1 MSILGKITIILLIFS
16 KINAIIVAE
25 YLEDVMFNSMNDEEW
40 RVARME
46 RLGLKEDPFK
56 LSADPRYLY
65 LGPEHLAV
73 YRQAQGVVSRRRG
86 LALFSG
92 DMGMGKS
99 SLARR
104 IYDLYAGEDSV
115 VISYIHTASFKSGMD
130 AARQIS
136 LSLGLPTQRSFQ
148 RQMDTLERLM
158 ADEYTRNR
166 NVVIILDDAQ
176 MMEPEALEV
185 LHRLYNFDYD
195 SKVVQILAFGQREMN
210 SLFET
215 NKAVNARVFVRLALP
230 PLTLSSSLQ
239 MVLFRLNVAGRSEPF
254 IDDDAFELLYD
265 RSQGVPREIIRF
277 CALATDLVLQ
287 SDVSTITIDIVREVV
302 AYET

>member
-1 MSILGKITIILLIFS
+1 ML
-16 KINAIIVAE
+16 
-25 YLEDVMFNSMNDEEW
+25 NSMNDEEW

-104 IYDLYAGEDSV
+104 IYDLYAAEDSV

-265 RSQGVPREIIRF
+265 RSQGVPREIIRY
-277 CALATDLVLQ
+277 CALATELVLQ
-287 SDVSTITIDIVREVV
+287 SDVTTITLDIVREVV

>member
-1 MSILGKITIILLIFS
+1 
-16 KINAIIVAE
+16 
-25 YLEDVMFNSMNDEEW
+25 MFNSLNDEEW
-40 RVARME
+40 RLARLE

-104 IYDLYAGEDSV
+104 IYDLYAAEDNV
-115 VISYIHTASFKSGMD
+115 IISYIHTASFKSAMD

-136 LSLGLPTQRSFQ
+136 VSLGLPTQRSFQ

-158 ADEYTRNR
+158 ADEYTRGR
-166 NVVIILDDAQ
+166 NLVIILDDAQ
-176 MMEPEALEV
+176 MMEQEALEV
-185 LHRLYNFDYD
+185 IHRLYNFDYD
-195 SKVVQILAFGQREMN
+195 AKVVQILAFGQREMN

-239 MVLFRLNVAGRSEPF
+239 MVLFRLNVAGRGEPF
-254 IDDDAFELLYD
+254 IDDDAFEYLYQ
-265 RSQGVPREIIRF
+265 RSQGVPREIIRL
-277 CALATDLVLQ
+277 CALSTDLVLQ
-287 SDVSTITIDIVREVV
+287 SDGSTITLDIVSEVIK
-302 AYET
+302 YEV

>member
-1 MSILGKITIILLIFS
+1 
-16 KINAIIVAE
+16 
-25 YLEDVMFNSMNDEEW
+25 MFNSLNDEEW
-40 RVARME
+40 SVARME
-46 RLGLKEDPFK
+46 SLGLKEDPFK

-104 IYDLYAGEDSV
+104 IYDLYAAEDSV

-254 IDDDAFELLYD
+254 IDDDAFELLYE
-265 RSQGVPREIIRF
+265 RSQGVPREIIRY

-302 AYET
+302 AYEA

>member
-1 MSILGKITIILLIFS
+1 
-16 KINAIIVAE
+16 
-25 YLEDVMFNSMNDEEW
+25 MFNSMNDEEW

-287 SDVSTITIDIVREVV
+287 SDVSTITLDIVREVV
-302 AYET
+302 TYET

>member
-1 MSILGKITIILLIFS
+1 
-16 KINAIIVAE
+16 
-25 YLEDVMFNSMNDEEW
+25 MFNSLNDEEW

-73 YRQAQGVVSRRRG
+73 YRQAQGVVARRRG

-136 LSLGLPTQRSFQ
+136 VSLGLPTQRSFQ

-239 MVLFRLNVAGRSEPF
+239 MVLFRLNVAGRGEPF

-265 RSQGVPREIIRF
+265 RSQGVPREIIRY
-277 CALATDLVLQ
+277 CALATDVVLQ